1 VCSVSSGASGAISI
15 TSGFRRLARTDP
27 IRRVLCK
34 YEQRFSLL
42 LSSSLSPERIDESV
56 LRESPLVHEH
66 TGSDG
71 VGHTSCDTGAL
82 IVVVCRRTDCRHS
95 PNLCG
100 TGGTLHKVKRL
111 QVCSRRNLRLA
122 KTHLQ
127 TVRACVLSSDIQT
140 AHALHECTFFAPRQ
154 QVQPGSAKASA
165 DSLICGQEC
174 LWLLGSSRSGGY
186 RRKFRFRSPG
196 IHDMGELRE

>member
-1 VCSVSSGASGAISI
+1 MCSVSSGASGAISI

-27 IRRVLCK
+27 IRKVLCK

-66 TGSDG
+66 TGSGG

-82 IVVVCRRTDCRHS
+82 IVVVCRGTDCRRP

-100 TGGTLHKVKRL
+100 TGATLHKAKRL
-111 QVCSRRNLRLA
+111 QVCGRRNSGLAEPSPQIVPGLRVVVGHLKRHYLSIPECARDHHEIFQTMGNPLSRRLN
-122 KTHLQ
+122 
-127 TVRACVLSSDIQT
+127 
-140 AHALHECTFFAPRQ
+140 
-154 QVQPGSAKASA
+154 G
-165 DSLICGQEC
+165 
-174 LWLLGSSRSGGY
+174 
-186 RRKFRFRSPG
+186 
-196 IHDMGELRE
+196 